1 MRHLVS
7 KLMTS
12 SLVAGAALM
21 VAACG
26 HSDTTNTTTDNTTM
40 TDMNTME
47 PEGTTNDMTA
57 VDAAGNSD
65 MMMGNTM
72 DNSAMMSS
80 NSGDMMTNN
89 AM

>member
-7 KLMTS
+7 KLMTG

-26 HSDTTNTTTDNTTM
+26 HSDTTNTTDNTTM

-65 MMMGNTM
+65 MMMENTG
-72 DNSAMMSS
+72 DNSAMLS
-80 NSGDMMTNN
+80 NSGDMLTNN

>member
-7 KLMTS
+7 KLMTG

-26 HSDTTNTTTDNTTM
+26 HSDTTNTTDNTTM

-65 MMMGNTM
+65 MMMGNTG
-72 DNSAMMSS
+72 DNSADMS
-80 NSGDMMTNN
+80 NSSDMMTNN

>member
-7 KLMTS
+7 KLMTG

-26 HSDTTNTTTDNTTM
+26 HSDTTTATDNTTM

-65 MMMGNTM
+65 MMMGNTT
-72 DNSAMMSS
+72 DNSAMMS